1 MAFVP
6 YQVRFTDDSGL
17 PADTD
22 WVIARRGGVSYLF
35 VKESRLC
42 PELLAEAWA
51 AWENREKG
59 SDYSSASKSLAAV
72 NA

>member
-1 MAFVP
+1 VP

-35 VKESRLC
+35 VKESRLS

-51 AWENREKG
+51 AWENREC
-59 SDYSSASKSLAAV
+59 DYSIASSSLAAV

>member
-1 MAFVP
+1 MP
-6 YQVRFTDDSGL
+6 YQVRFTDESDL
-17 PADTD
+17 PAGTD
-22 WVIARRGGVSYLF
+22 WVIARREGVSYLF

-51 AWENREKG
+51 AWENREDAAA
-59 SDYSSASKSLAAV
+59 DYSMASSSLAAV